1 MPYLERKGLL
11 APGLDEDIDAEIAAA
26 VERFESTPPADPVTM
41 FDHVYA
47 ERPPH
52 LERER
57 AEMIA
62 RLAEMTPGR
71 AGGDDETPSPPMR
84 GQRMTRR

>member
-1 MPYLERKGLL
+1 MP
-11 APGLDEDIDAEIAAA
+11 AP
-26 VERFESTPPADPVTM
+26 DPITV

-57 AEMIA
+57 AEMIE

-71 AGGDDETPSPPMR
+71 GGDDETGSPPMR